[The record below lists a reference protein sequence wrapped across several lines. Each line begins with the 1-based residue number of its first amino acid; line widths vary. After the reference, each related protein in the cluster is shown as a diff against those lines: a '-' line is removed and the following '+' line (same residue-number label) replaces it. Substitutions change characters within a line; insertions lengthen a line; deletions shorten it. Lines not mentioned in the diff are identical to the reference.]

1 MRWFTIDQGVLALPR
16 ILPAHPTKIA
26 MLNLLTVTPLLA
38 VAAPIAPTP
47 QDESSASESISYSY
61 FGLLSETTFRDNET
75 QLLPASGVAD
85 AFSAEYLHDFGS
97 GLFAYGRA
105 AQGWESS
112 TQVLDFIPTTIEERT
127 NALGLGLGYHVEPA
141 DDWSLFGTVGFGT
154 RSSSA
159 DWTLIDPAG
168 VETAEVETDLSGLD
182 LEVGARWRATEQ
194 LEWFLSYSVSN
205 PTGDLEVD
213 DPALGAVSF
222 DLEMQTRRLNLGL
235 RAYFSPNLA
244 GVIQLSQGADERQFE
259 FAGAKTDADLD
270 IDVVR
275 LGLNYFF

>member
-1 MRWFTIDQGVLALPR
+1 MLALPR

-97 GLFAYGRA
+97 GVFAYGRA

-112 TQVLDFIPTTIEERT
+112 IQVAEFIPLKIRETT
-127 NALGLGLGYHVEPA
+127 NAVGLGVGYHFEPA
-141 DDWSLFGTVGFGT
+141 NDWSLFGTVGFGT

-159 DWTLIDPAG
+159 DWIFIDPAG
-168 VETAEVETDLSGLD
+168 VELAGLETDLSGLD
-182 LEVGARWRATEQ
+182 LEIGARWRASEQ
-194 LEWFLSYSVSN
+194 LEWFASYSVSN
-205 PTGDLEVD
+205 PTGDLEFTDTNGVQD
-213 DPALGAVSF
+213 I
-222 DLEMQTRRLNLGL
+222 DLDLVARRLNLGL

-259 FAGAKTDADLD
+259 QAGTKIDADLD
-270 IDVVR
+270 IDSVR
-275 LGLNYFF
+275 FGLNYFF

>member
-1 MRWFTIDQGVLALPR
+1 
-16 ILPAHPTKIA
+16 
-26 MLNLLTVTPLLA
+26 MLTLLTVGPLLT
-38 VAAPIAPTP
+38 AATPIAPLP
-47 QDESSASESISYSY
+47 QGGSAANESISYSY
-61 FGLLSETTFRDNET
+61 FGLMSETTFRDSET
-75 QLLPASGVAD
+75 PFFPVSGVAD

-112 TQVLDFIPTTIEERT
+112 TQPADPFPISIEEHT
-127 NALGLGLGYHVEPA
+127 NALGLGLGYHFEPA

-168 VETAEVETDLSGLD
+168 VQTAEVETDLSGLD

-194 LEWFLSYSVSN
+194 LEWFVSYSVSN
-205 PTGDLEVD
+205 PTGDYEIT
-213 DPALGAVSF
+213 DPAAGMLSL
-222 DLEMQTRRLNLGL
+222 DLEMQARRLNLGL

-259 FAGAKTDADLD
+259 LAGAKIDADLD
-270 IDVVR
+270 VDVVR
-275 LGLNYFF
+275 FGLNYFF